1 MKFEIYAPP
10 VRLIMDAIK
19 FVAPI
24 AITRGSSRQT
34 GSIDYSAWPKKNR
47 NIRNKLN
54 MEDHKDHALEE
65 LLEALYKAREDGRG
79 ELKLS
84 ELPLPTAPSK
94 ADLQSF
100 DERKLVNINDGR
112 IALAPGGLARAE
124 LLVRRHRLAERL
136 FSEILELRDSSL
148 HSASCSFEHI
158 LDPAVTE
165 SVCTMLGHPP
175 TCPHG
180 KRIPPGECCRKSR
193 KELAPIVIPLK
204 DLAVGS
210 EARIVFMATP
220 HHQRLGRLVNLGV
233 VPGGRITLKQKR
245 PSYLLRIG
253 STEIAVDGQIAGE
266 IYVKRL

>member
-1 MKFEIYAPP
+1 
-10 VRLIMDAIK
+10 
-19 FVAPI
+19 
-24 AITRGSSRQT
+24 
-34 GSIDYSAWPKKNR
+34 
-47 NIRNKLN
+47 

-65 LLEALYKAREDGRG
+65 LLEALYKGHEEGRKEIG
-79 ELKLS
+79 PS

-94 ADLQSF
+94 EDLKLF
-100 DERKLVNINDGR
+100 VERKMITMSDGH
-112 IALAPGGLARAE
+112 ISLAPAGLARAE

-148 HSASCSFEHI
+148 HSVSCSFEHI

-175 TCPHG
+175 VCPHG
-180 KRIPPGECCRKSR
+180 KRIPPGECCKKARR
-193 KELAPIVIPLK
+193 EVAPIVIPLK

-210 EARIVFMATP
+210 DARIIFITTP
-220 HHQRLGRLVNLGV
+220 FHQRLSRLVNLGM

-253 STEIAVDGQIAGE
+253 STEIAIDEQIASE
-266 IYVKRL
+266 IYVKKL